1 MFVVGATVKNKH
13 TSDMRTIVEIDVV
26 NVGPHEKTDD
36 VFVLDIDLS
45 RWNSKSMR
53 EHWEVVHMNTDYL
66 YGVDYKVA
74 EPSKEDLLLDCDL
87 CGGEELVGFVDKQL
101 SFKVCRHCDVDGS
114 DFNPKLWD
122 KDTLAQAQLESEE
135 E

>member
-74 EPSKEDLLLDCDL
+74 EPSKEDLE
-87 CGGEELVGFVDKQL
+87 GEE
-101 SFKVCRHCDVDGS
+101 
-114 DFNPKLWD
+114 
-122 KDTLAQAQLESEE
+122 E
-135 E
+135 